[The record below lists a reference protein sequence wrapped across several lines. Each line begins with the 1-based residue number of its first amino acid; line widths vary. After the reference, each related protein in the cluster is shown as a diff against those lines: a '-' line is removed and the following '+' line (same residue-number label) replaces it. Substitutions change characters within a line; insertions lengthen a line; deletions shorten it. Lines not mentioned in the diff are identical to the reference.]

1 MSGIIAQRKSILIV
15 EDEPIIRETL
25 AEFLMGEGFEVR
37 TTGTVSEALAIAR
50 ERDYDVAVCDI
61 Q

>member
-1 MSGIIAQRKSILIV
+1 MSGTIAQRKSILIV

-37 TTGTVSEALAIAR
+37 AAGTAAHPPGDWGTQA
-50 ERDYDVAVCDI
+50 
-61 Q
+61 